1 MVDYEDIARRI
12 LTGSNYISGMG
23 MSLQSA
29 EADHFVLRVEI
40 PEATKNG
47 YGFMHGGYLFT
58 VADTVAGMTA
68 ISDGSLYVTEDSHFQ
83 FIGNVKEGTLIAD
96 GRALHRGN
104 TITTVLVDIST
115 DDGKLL
121 CHGTFNM
128 FKIPS
133 TTPHA

>member
-12 LTGSNYISGMG
+12 LTGSNFISGMG

-58 VADTVAGMTA
+58 VADTVAGMA
-68 ISDGSLYVTEDSHFQ
+68 ALSDGSLYVTEDSHIQ

-96 GRALHRGN
+96 ARVLHRGN
-104 TITTVLVDIST
+104 KISTVLVDIST
-115 DDGKLL
+115 EDGKLL

-128 FKIPS
+128 FKIPN